1 MGPGRQAQA
10 IKLSREDRKS
20 LELLTRRST
29 AEHREVIRAQ
39 IALMA
44 HAGETTT
51 AISQATGVSVQTVSH
66 WRTRLA
72 RHGVRGLQEVAR
84 PGRPRRI
91 DAAQRLELLSLAC
104 EPAEAQGRST
114 PTLDELVERAIER
127 GVVTQLSRSHLQRIL
142 QAGDLRPHRVRQWLH
157 SPDPQF
163 RQKVNAICALYRQ
176 APKGSVVLSVDEK
189 TGIQALQ
196 RKHADRVPGPGRTR
210 RREFEYVRHGTQA
223 LIAALDVHTGRVMG
237 RCTDRRTQADLVAF
251 MEQVEA
257 TSCGTT
263 STPIAPRPESSLSF
277 MTPPNPADLSKLK
290 KRGAKVMAYH
300 GTSDPIFSSDDTQH
314 WYDQLR
320 VANGGDASN
329 FARFYRVPG
338 MNHCSGGP
346 TTDQFDMLTPLVN
359 WVEKGQA
366 ADLVVASARGTGNI
380 GGVNADVPAGW
391 AADRTR
397 PLCAYPKVARY
408 KGSGDI
414 EKADSF
420 SCQ

>member
-142 QAGDLRPHRVRQWLH
+142 QAGDLRPHRARQWLH

-176 APKGSVVLSVDEK
+176 APKGSVVLS
-189 TGIQALQ
+189 
-196 RKHADRVPGPGRTR
+196 
-210 RREFEYVRHGTQA
+210 Y
-223 LIAALDVHTGRVMG
+223 
-237 RCTDRRTQADLVAF
+237 
-251 MEQVEA
+251 
-257 TSCGTT
+257 
-263 STPIAPRPESSLSF
+263 
-277 MTPPNPADLSKLK
+277 
-290 KRGAKVMAYH
+290 
-300 GTSDPIFSSDDTQH
+300 
-314 WYDQLR
+314 
-320 VANGGDASN
+320 
-329 FARFYRVPG
+329 
-338 MNHCSGGP
+338 
-346 TTDQFDMLTPLVN
+346 
-359 WVEKGQA
+359 
-366 ADLVVASARGTGNI
+366 
-380 GGVNADVPAGW
+380 
-391 AADRTR
+391 
-397 PLCAYPKVARY
+397 
-408 KGSGDI
+408 
-414 EKADSF
+414 
-420 SCQ
+420 